1 VKVLIRADASH
12 AIGSGHIT
20 RCLTLATVLRD
31 AGAEVA
37 FACRELP
44 GQLLDRLAAQG
55 WQTYR
60 LPGSYGEET
69 AGQDIEAALPWQA
82 DIAALQVQMG
92 ATQRFDWII
101 VDHYGLDHHWQT
113 AARQWTS
120 RIAAI
125 DDLANRRHAVDLLLD
140 QNFSGTASAYA
151 PWIDAQCRTLFGPGF
166 AMIRDEFRREAI
178 AIKAQVQRVL
188 VNFGGFDAAG
198 ETWKA
203 MQALADFD
211 DLHVDFIAG
220 TGNPEWARMQAMA
233 EGRPHWRLQTH
244 TEHFAELMAQADLF
258 IGAGG
263 GTSWERAALGLPTLC
278 IAVAG
283 NQQPNAERLAEVGA
297 HVYLGPRETVSVR
310 AIADAV
316 AVLLVSQALRQRCA
330 ERSRQLVDGR
340 GVQRVAA
347 ALAGEYVQLR
357 RATLDDARLL
367 FDGRNAEAVRRWS
380 LQNEVIDWSSHV
392 IWLAA
397 TLANDQ
403 RLLLI
408 AETLDGPVGVLR
420 YDLSGTRAE
429 VSIYLF
435 EGRFGL
441 GWGRALLARGEAYMR
456 VYWSQVRA
464 LDAQVLPGNQA
475 SIHLFREA
483 GYVQAECRFERA
495 LKDHS
500 HE

>member
-1 VKVLIRADASH
+1 MKVLIRADASH
-12 AIGSGHIT
+12 AIGSGHIA

-31 AGAEVA
+31 GGAEVA

-55 WQTYR
+55 WQTFR
-60 LPGSYGEET
+60 LSGTYEQET
-69 AGQDIEAALPWQA
+69 AGEDIEAALPWQA
-82 DIAALQVQMG
+82 DIAALRAHLGSEQG
-92 ATQRFDWII
+92 FDWII
-101 VDHYGLDHHWQT
+101 VDHYGLDHQWQT
-113 AARQWTS
+113 AARQWAP

-125 DDLANRRHAVDLLLD
+125 DDLANRHHASDLLLD
-140 QNFSGTASAYA
+140 QNFSGTASVYA
-151 PWIDAQCRTLFGPGF
+151 PWIKAECRTLFGPHY
-166 AMIRDEFRREAI
+166 AMIRDEFRREPVPI
-178 AIKAQVQRVL
+178 RAQANRVL

-211 DLHVDFIAG
+211 AVEVDFIAG

-233 EGRPHWRLQTH
+233 TGRSNWRLQTH
-244 TEHFAELMAQADLF
+244 TEQFAELMAHADLF

-263 GTSWERAALGLPTLC
+263 GTSWERAALGLPTIC

-297 HVYLGPRETVSVR
+297 HLYLGPREAVSVAALR
-310 AIADAV
+310 DAV
-316 AVLLVSQALRQRCA
+316 GVLLANQGLRQSFA
-330 ERSRQLVDGR
+330 SRSRQLVDGR

-347 ALAGEYVQLR
+347 ALAGEFLQLR
-357 RATLDDARLL
+357 PATMDDARLL
-367 FDGRNAEAVRRWS
+367 FDGRNAEPVRRWS
-380 LQNEVIDWSSHV
+380 VQSDPIEWSSHL

-403 RLLLI
+403 RALLI
-408 AETLDGPVGVLR
+408 AEALDGPIGVLR
-420 YDLSGTRAE
+420 YDRTGTRAE

-435 EGRFGL
+435 DGRFGL
-441 GWGRALLARGEAYMR
+441 GWGRALLARGEGYIGAH
-456 VYWSQVRA
+456 WPLVRA
-464 LDAQVLPGNQA
+464 IEAQVLPGNQA

-483 GYVQAECRFERA
+483 GYVQAECRFERT
-495 LKDHS
+495 LKDHP
-500 HE
+500 HD